1 MNHNIIHDEFIKN
14 GWPCVAGP
22 CVAGPCV
29 AGPCVAGPCV
39 SVSESVAVA
48 GPCKYT
54 YNKYNTLTPYDDFII
69 EYISPDEVSV
79 TVPIPFRESSIS
91 YTNTFYSDDMI
102 TIHNYIK
109 LHLSNQ
115 PVILGTKM

>member
-22 CVAGPCV
+22 CVS
-29 AGPCVAGPCV
+29 V
-39 SVSESVAVA
+39 SVSVA
-48 GPCKYT
+48 GPCKYK

-91 YTNTFYSDDMI
+91 YTNTFYSDDMNN
-102 TIHNYIK
+102 IHNYIK